1 MRGKR
6 KESRK
11 EGRKEGVTV
20 EDETFQ
26 EENLAPG
33 IVDAISSCSV

>member
-1 MRGKR
+1 MKTLKRNHVDYSLGMRGKR

-26 EENLAPG
+26 E
-33 IVDAISSCSV
+33 